1 MTLFPH
7 PLALALSAALLS
19 AAASASAH
27 EPPAAHD
34 DHHDEAVEL
43 DAVVVQSTRSGR
55 RVSDE
60 PIRVDVVSQEEI
72 EEKLLMS
79 PGNVS
84 MLVAETAGV
93 RVQNTS
99 PGMGASNIRIQGLRG
114 RYTQLLADGLPLYG
128 GQSSSIG
135 LLQIPPT
142 DLGSVEIIKGSA
154 SALYGPA
161 ALGGVVNLISRR
173 PNETAE
179 AEMLLNATSRGGQDV
194 TGYAAGPLAAHWG
207 LSVVG
212 GYHRQDR
219 HDLDGDGWA
228 DIPGYERA
236 TVRPRLFWESEN
248 GARALLTAGAMRE
261 SRLGGTLPG
270 QRAPDGQPFALTQ
283 RTERIDAGAVV
294 DVPVRESDRLQVRAS
309 AMSTDHD
316 HGYGPEQDNDTH
328 QTGFAEV
335 SYASGVGATS
345 WLAGIAAQQDR
356 FRSARYAQF
365 DYRYTVPALFVQAE
379 QALRDDLTLSGSARW
394 DDHSTYGGHF
404 SPRVSLL
411 FRPDDWTLRAS
422 IGRGFYAPTP
432 FVEQIEA
439 AGLSRLEP
447 LSGLRAEIAT
457 TGSIDAGYVHGP
469 WELNLSVFASDI
481 DHAVRLVESVTAPG
495 ERVQLINLAGV
506 TRTRGSE
513 LLLRY
518 RWQDITV
525 TGSYVYTD
533 AREPGAE
540 GAGRRPVSL
549 TPRHSAGLVAMWERH
564 DRGRVG
570 LEAYYTGIQTLD
582 ENPWRRRSRPYLEV
596 GALGEI
602 VLGRVSLFLNLEN
615 ILNVRQSGYNPILRP
630 RRADD
635 GQWTVDAWAPLEG
648 FVVNGGVRMKF

>member
-1 MTLFPH
+1 MTLLPH

-19 AAASASAH
+19 AVAPASAH

-84 MLVAETAGV
+84 MLVAESAGV

-173 PNETAE
+173 PKETAE

-194 TGYAAGPLAAHWG
+194 TGYAAGPLAEHWG

-219 HDLDGDGWA
+219 QDLDGDGWA

-270 QRAPDGQPFALTQ
+270 QLAPDGQPFALTQ
-283 RTERIDAGAVV
+283 RTKRFDAGAVV
-294 DVPVRESDRLQVRAS
+294 DVPVRESDRLHLRAS

-316 HGYGPEQDNDTH
+316 HGYGPAQDNDTH

-345 WLAGIAAQQDR
+345 WLAGIAAQQDQ
-356 FRSARYAQF
+356 FRSARYPQF

-379 QALRDDLTLSGSARW
+379 QALREDLTLSGSARW

-411 FRPDDWTLRAS
+411 FRPDEWTLRAL

-432 FVEQIEA
+432 FIEQIEV
-439 AGLSRLEP
+439 AGLSRLEALP
-447 LSGLRAEIAT
+447 GLRAEIAT
-457 TGSIDAGYVHGP
+457 TGSIDAGNLHGP

-481 DHAVRLVESVTAPG
+481 DHAVHLVESATAPG
-495 ERVQLINLAGV
+495 ERVQLVNVAGV

-533 AREPGAE
+533 AREPGEE
-540 GAGRRPVSL
+540 GVGGRLVSL
-549 TPRHSAGLVAMWERH
+549 TPRHSAGLVAMWEQH

-570 LEAYYTGIQTLD
+570 LEAYYTGIQALD
-582 ENPWRRRSRPYLEV
+582 DNPWRRRSRPYLEV

-602 VLGRVSLFLNLEN
+602 VLGRISLFLNLEN
-615 ILNVRQSGYNPILRP
+615 ILNVRQSGYNPMMRP